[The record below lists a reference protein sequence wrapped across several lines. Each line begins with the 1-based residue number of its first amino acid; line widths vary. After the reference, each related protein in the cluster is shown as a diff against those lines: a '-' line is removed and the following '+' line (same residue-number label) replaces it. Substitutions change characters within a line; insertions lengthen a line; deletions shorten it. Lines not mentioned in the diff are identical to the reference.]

1 LIRKNV
7 DHKLH
12 FKRLSHAAR
21 AVLPK
26 AMANF
31 LENIFAQ
38 LLRADNH
45 VVLREVHG
53 KEFVSVTGRE
63 LLEQMRRVRAYLRK
77 TGLQPGDRCAL
88 LAANSIRWAAFDLAL
103 MAEGVIVVPLYVRQA
118 PVELAAMMRDSQA
131 RLLLTGDVALGEA
144 VAGEWRHVE
153 GKAEAPARIF
163 LGDVLK
169 DDAETAAEGSS
180 FALNARVDSDL
191 VTIIYTS
198 GTSGEPKGVCL
209 NVGNVTYM
217 LACTTQRLNQ
227 LMGAN
232 AAPASGAQ
240 PDRIFHYLPFNF
252 CASWIALLSFLS
264 RDSTVT
270 LSMDL
275 NRLVDEIGVAS
286 PHYFLNVP
294 TLLERVKRGVDAAFA
309 QRPAAVQ
316 WLFGRARAGW
326 QRKRRGSAAALD
338 GLWLALGRRLIF
350 SKIKERFGAH
360 LRALICGSAPLTQET
375 QEFFE
380 MLQIPVLQVYG
391 LTETT
396 GICTMDDPRAPVE
409 AGHVGPA
416 VTGLEMKVVE
426 NDEIVVR
433 GPNVFPGYWNRPE
446 ETARALREGWFHTG
460 DQGAPNARGNWRIS
474 GRLKN
479 LIILNSGHNVAPEPI
494 EEKIAALLPRA
505 QQVVL
510 VGNGRG
516 YLCVLLTGVVARA
529 EVQAVLDSVNLES
542 PHYRQIRNFTILSE
556 VFTPESGLLTAM
568 GKVRRDAINS
578 RFQTEI
584 AAMYESAKIPAL
596 SAAGQR

>member
-1 LIRKNV
+1 
-7 DHKLH
+7 
-12 FKRLSHAAR
+12 
-21 AVLPK
+21 
-26 AMANF
+26 MANF

-53 KEFVSVTGRE
+53 EEFVSVTGRE
-63 LLEQMRRVRAYLRK
+63 LLQQVERVRVYLRSA
-77 TGLQPGDRCAL
+77 GLQPGDRCAL
-88 LAANSIRWAAFDLAL
+88 VAANSIRWAAFDLAL
-103 MAEGVIVVPLYVRQA
+103 MAEAVIVVPLYVRQA
-118 PVELAAMMRDSQA
+118 PAELAAMMRDCQA

-144 VAGEWRHVE
+144 VAEEWRNADR
-153 GKAEAPARIF
+153 GDAPARIF
-163 LGDVLK
+163 LDDVLK
-169 DDAETAAEGSS
+169 GGAEIVPDGPPFT
-180 FALNARVDSDL
+180 LHARVDADL
-191 VTIIYTS
+191 VKIIYTS

-209 NVGNVTYM
+209 NVANVTYM

-227 LMGAN
+227 LMGTN
-232 AAPASGAQ
+232 AAPSGGAP

-270 LSMDL
+270 LSTDL

-309 QRPAAVQ
+309 QRHAAVQ

-326 QRKRRGSAAALD
+326 QRKRSGSGAALD
-338 GLWLALGRRLIF
+338 GFWLALGRRLIF
-350 SKIKERFGAH
+350 SKIKKRFGAH

-380 MLQIPVLQVYG
+380 MVQIPVLQVYG

-396 GICTMDDPRAPVE
+396 GICTMDDPRVPVE

-416 VTGLEMKVVE
+416 VPGLEMKVAE
-426 NDEIVVR
+426 NDEIMVR

-446 ETARALREGWFHTG
+446 ETARVLRDGWFHTG
-460 DQGAPNARGNWRIS
+460 DQGAANARGNWRIT

-494 EEKIAALLPRA
+494 EEKISARVPRA

-516 YLCVLLTGVVARA
+516 YLCALITGTVERA
-529 EVQAVLDSVNLES
+529 AVQAALDGVNAAL
-542 PHYRQIRNFTILSE
+542 PHYRQIRNFTILPQ

-568 GKVRRDAINS
+568 GKVRRDAINR
-578 RFQTEI
+578 RFEAEI
-584 AAMYESAKIPAL
+584 AAMYESAKTPAL
-596 SAAGQR
+596 SAAGQ